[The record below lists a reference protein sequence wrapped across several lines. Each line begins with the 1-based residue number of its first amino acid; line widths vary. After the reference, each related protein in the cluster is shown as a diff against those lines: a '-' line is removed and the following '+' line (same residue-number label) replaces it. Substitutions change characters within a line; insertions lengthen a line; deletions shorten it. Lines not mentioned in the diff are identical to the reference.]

1 MKTCG
6 PRIGWLA
13 VAKATGWLAV
23 AIATGPVNMAAM
35 LLFGVGTWIWWVTQG
50 ASAVISLLALLNIV
64 RIYQQHLR
72 RE

>member
-23 AIATGPVNMAAM
+23 AIATGSAAM

-50 ASAVISLLALLNIV
+50 ASTVISFLALLNIV
-64 RIYQQHLR
+64 RIYQQPLR